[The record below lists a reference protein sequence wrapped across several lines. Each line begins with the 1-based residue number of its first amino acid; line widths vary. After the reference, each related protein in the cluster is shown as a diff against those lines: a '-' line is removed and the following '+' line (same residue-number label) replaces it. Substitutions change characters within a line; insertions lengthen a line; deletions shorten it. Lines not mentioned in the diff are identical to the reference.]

1 MAHRCGWL
9 GCLVCLVVLCPVTA
23 AEPPAARRDRYGDA
37 LPERALYRIGTA
49 RTPTE
54 RPPLLALT
62 PDGKTLVA
70 NASDPRAVILWDV
83 AAGRELHILSGHE
96 FEVTSAA
103 FSPDGKRLATASRD
117 WTVRLWDVAS
127 GKHLAALEN
136 ESTEVNAVAWAPDG
150 RHLAAASNDLLIRL
164 WDPERRKVVKELK
177 GHGDAVLT
185 VAFSPDGATLASG
198 GDDKRVR
205 LWDVKTGAMQR
216 TLEGHLAPV
225 YALTFT
231 PDGRT
236 LASAGKEAGIFVW
249 DVATG
254 KLQRQLDTEA
264 EALGSLAFADN
275 GLLLYGDL
283 NGMIGLWQTGTGKK
297 VRGPLHT
304 YASWVAVL
312 PAAKD
317 GTQVFAGDSGG
328 AVGVWDFTKGQRRR
342 ILGASRTPIQA
353 LAFSADSRRLAL
365 GYRQTITI
373 HDTATGAR
381 ALGAIE
387 PLGSS
392 LCLAFAPDGRLLAAS
407 DRSEHVQLYDT
418 ATGEHVHFLK
428 GHQGEP
434 TTLMFSR
441 DGRTLI
447 SSDVAGGVRVWE
459 VARGHL
465 LRTFEHDPTPADEA
479 SRRDRLVRLALP
491 GAELFTGNDRGV
503 CQRWDIATGKAL
515 FSRTLSKPATDIL
528 AIAADGR
535 TLAAST
541 PDGTVSL
548 RQTATGRF
556 LATLDSQAQGV
567 TCAVFSPDGRWLAT
581 AGIDKRVRLWETI
594 TGSLAATFDGHERQV
609 ASLAFAPNG
618 RLLASGSEDTTVL
631 VWDARLDGAAPADS
645 MEQAWKDL
653 GDRDVGKALR
663 GVAACVATPDPAL
676 LLFKEGLRPAPRP
689 DVRRIAALVG
699 DLDHARFE
707 VRQAATNALEKL
719 GAAAEPALLKLLADK
734 PALEVRQ
741 RVDTLLNKL
750 EKQPLELTADQLRTL
765 RAIAVLERVDSAAAR
780 QLLKELAQ
788 GDESSLVTQEA
799 AAALARLR

>member
-1 MAHRCGWL
+1 MAHRRGCL
-9 GCLVCLVVLCPVTA
+9 GGLVCLLVVGALTA
-23 AEPPAARRDRYGDA
+23 AEPEPRRDRYGDA

-54 RPPLLALT
+54 RPALLALT

-70 NASDPRAVILWDV
+70 NAADPRAVLLWDV
-83 AAGRELHILSGHE
+83 AAGRELHILSGHA

-127 GKHLAALEN
+127 GKHVATLEN

-185 VAFSPDGATLASG
+185 VAFSPDGATLASA

-205 LWDVKTGAMQR
+205 LWDVKTGAVQR
-216 TLEGHLAPV
+216 TLEGHAASV
-225 YALTFT
+225 YALAFT

-236 LASAGKEAGIFVW
+236 LASAGKEASIFVW
-249 DVATG
+249 DVASG
-254 KLQRQLDTEA
+254 KQHRQLDTEA
-264 EALGSLAFADN
+264 EVITTLAFADD
-275 GLLLYGDL
+275 GLLLCGDL
-283 NGMIGLWQTGTGKK
+283 QGSIGLWQTGTGKK
-297 VRGPLHT
+297 VRGPVHT
-304 YASWVAVL
+304 HSSWVAVL
-312 PAAKD
+312 PASKD
-317 GTQVFAGDSGG
+317 GTQVFVGDSGG
-328 AVGVWDFTKGQRRR
+328 AVGVWDFAKGHRRR
-342 ILGASRTPIQA
+342 ILGAPRTPIQA
-353 LAFSADSRRLAL
+353 LAFSTDGRRLAL
-365 GYRQTITI
+365 GSLQSVTV
-373 HDTATGAR
+373 HDTATGGRTA
-381 ALGAIE
+381 AAIE
-387 PLGSS
+387 ATGAA
-392 LCLAFAPDGRLLAAS
+392 LCLTFAADGLLAAS
-407 DRSEHVQLYDT
+407 ASSATIQLYDVNT
-418 ATGEHVHFLK
+418 AKVVYTLK
-428 GHQGEP
+428 GHKAEP
-434 TTLMFSR
+434 TALLFSR
-441 DGRTLI
+441 DGRTLV
-447 SSDVAGGVRVWE
+447 SGDLAGGVCVWD
-459 VARGHL
+459 AAGGKL
-465 LRTFEHDPTPADEA
+465 LRTLEHDATPLANEETP
-479 SRRDRLVRLALP
+479 RNRLVQLALP
-491 GAELFTGNDRGV
+491 GAELFTGNGRGV
-503 CQRWDIATGKAL
+503 CQRWDLATGKSL
-515 FSRTLSKPATDIL
+515 FARTLSKPATDIL

-541 PDGTVSL
+541 PDGTLSL

-581 AGIDKRVRLWETI
+581 AGIDKRVRLWETV

-609 ASLAFAPNG
+609 VSLAFAPNG

-631 VWDARLDGAAPADS
+631 VWDARLDAVMPTDNL
-645 MEQAWKDL
+645 EQAWRDL
-653 GDRDVGKALR
+653 SDRDIGKALQ
-663 GVAACVATPDPAL
+663 GVAACIAAPDQAL
-676 LLFKEGLRPAPRP
+676 PLFKDRLRPTPVP

-707 VRQAATNALEKL
+707 VRQAATSALEKL
-719 GAAAEPALLKLLADK
+719 GAAAEPTLLKLLADK

-750 EKQPLELTADQLRTL
+750 EKQPLELTSDQLRTL

-788 GDESSLVTQEA
+788 GDQSSLVTQEA